1 MKISTKNTH
10 FQKKEVDV
18 ENTLKSAFYTL
29 RELSD
34 DVKDERLALI
44 KIALSEMIA
53 DEQEGKLK

>member
-1 MKISTKNTH
+1 MKTQQNI
-10 FQKKEVDV
+10 DI

-44 KIALSEMIA
+44 KIALSEMIT